1 MPLSATSSPV
11 FTFRLAKGVLIS
23 TLWFFLSLSSTL
35 IEQAASS
42 SAMLAIT
49 RAHEN
54 LVAMFLIIVVLRW
67 NLVPRLSF
75 LRQGRR
81 CSEWLQA
88 SGRSSGFRQTLPS
101 PHLIQSRDRWRRYT
115 CKFAPRA
122 IGPQCRDYPRPQRS
136 SSPPRF
142 AKPAATVS
150 PTIPAQLLR

>member
-23 TLWFFLSLSSTL
+23 TFLFCLSLSSTL

-54 LVAMFLIIVVLRW
+54 LVATFLIIVVLRW
-67 NLVPRLSF
+67 NLVPYPPF

-88 SGRSSGFRQTLPS
+88 SGRSLGFRRTLPS
-101 PHLIQSRDRWRRYT
+101 PHLPQKRDRWRKCT
-115 CKFAPRA
+115 CKFAPLATAR
-122 IGPQCRDYPRPQRS
+122 QCRDCPRPQRS
-136 SSPPRF
+136 SSPRHF
-142 AKPAATVS
+142 AKPAATGLR
-150 PTIPAQLLR
+150 TIPA